1 MRYDGRTRR
10 SFGVRRSAVAGAATV
25 DALPTAL
32 PVSDVNPPTGR
43 PSRRFGGHSVSR
55 KEDCRMTTSIKRL
68 PRRMPAW
75 AKVITAVVLVL
86 VVLFAGLRLA
96 VLPGLRDLFGTQTHD
111 RSGPALLK
119 SIQDMSRYDAAS
131 GNFQVVVDLEKDA
144 KYLPDAIRG
153 TRTLYVGAGTV
164 EAYVDLGSL
173 AKKDVTVD
181 SDRTTATLRLPHAF
195 LGKPALDTDRSYA
208 VSKQRGLLD
217 RLGDFFSD
225 NPDSE
230 QAVQKLAVKHI
241 GEAAKD
247 SELTKRAEENTTGML
262 DGLLRSLG
270 FKEVSV
276 SYGA

>member
-1 MRYDGRTRR
+1 
-10 SFGVRRSAVAGAATV
+10 
-25 DALPTAL
+25 
-32 PVSDVNPPTGR
+32 
-43 PSRRFGGHSVSR
+43 
-55 KEDCRMTTSIKRL
+55 MTTSIKRL
-68 PRRMPAW
+68 PKRMPAW
-75 AKVITAVVLVL
+75 AKAITAVVLVL

-181 SDRTTATLRLPHAF
+181 ADRTTATLRLPHAF
-195 LGKPALDTDRSYA
+195 LGKPALDPNRSYA

-225 NPDSE
+225 NPDGE

-241 GEAAKD
+241 GDAAKD